1 LEIVY
6 NLWGGDVMKLYA
18 LCCVT
23 VLGMFIYG
31 GQGNEPV
38 LKEVFNEIQIE
49 ESINTDF
56 ENLYA

>member
-1 LEIVY
+1 
-6 NLWGGDVMKLYA
+6 MKLYA

-49 ESINTDF
+49 ESTNTNF
-56 ENLYA
+56 ENFYA